1 MELRYDEII
10 AIKEAAQ
17 KKATGQRKWLP
28 LIKQI
33 IQEKREMGFSFI
45 DITKKLNA
53 EGLDISPRMLRQA
66 VWKAEKRAETKLKKY
81 NKRPSSNLGSK
92 TANSSDQSGKREY
105 PKQDLS
111 RKLEIMEREE
121 RWKEAGFDKLKDL

>member
-1 MELRYDEII
+1 MELRHDEII
-10 AIKEAAQ
+10 AIKEAAK
-17 KKATGQRKWLP
+17 KKATGQRKWLH
-28 LIKQI
+28 LIKPI
-33 IQEKREMGFSFI
+33 IQEKREIGFSFI
-45 DITKKLNA
+45 DITKKLNE

-66 VWKAEKRAETKLKKY
+66 VWKAEKKAEKKLKKY
-81 NKRPSSNLGSK
+81 NTKPATNLGSK
-92 TANSSDQSGKREY
+92 TASSSDQSGKREY